1 MVIINNA
8 ESAIIVGAISKVL
21 GWLYF
26 ISWSLSFY
34 PQPFINWKRKS
45 TQGLTIDFPTLNL
58 LGFTAYGIVTAA
70 FLWSPV
76 VREQYAQRHKESPEP
91 TVRFND
97 WVFAAH
103 AFVLCAITYSQF
115 WPALWGFQRSG
126 RQKASR
132 LALTI
137 VIGSFIAIIASILLV
152 LRDSNSLAKDRWQ
165 WIDAVSR
172 QQQCLV

>member
-1 MVIINNA
+1 MDLITDIEGASLVK
-8 ESAIIVGAISKVL
+8 AISRVL

-34 PQPFINWKRKS
+34 PQPFINWKRKN

-58 LGFTAYGIVTAA
+58 LGFTAYAISTAA

-76 VREQYAQRHKESPEP
+76 VREQYAERHTQSPEP

-103 AFVLCAITYSQF
+103 AFILCCITYSQF
-115 WPALWGFQRSG
+115 YPTIWGFQRTS

-132 LALTI
+132 LALAI
-137 VIGSFIAIIASILLV
+137 VVGSFVAIFVSITLV
-152 LRDSNSLAKDRWQ
+152 LRDSNSSAKHRWQ
-165 WIDAVSR
+165 WIDAVS
-172 QQQCLV
+172 